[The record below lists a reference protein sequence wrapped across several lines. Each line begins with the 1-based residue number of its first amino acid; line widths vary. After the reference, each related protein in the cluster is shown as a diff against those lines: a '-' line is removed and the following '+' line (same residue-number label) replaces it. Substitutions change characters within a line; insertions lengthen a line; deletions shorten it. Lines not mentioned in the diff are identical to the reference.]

1 MLVMDVHSEKI
12 MRYVYVMF
20 ILIYLL
26 PICVKF
32 IDHVNSRFHFE
43 IITFHS

>member
-1 MLVMDVHSEKI
+1 MDVNSDKI

-32 IDHVNSRFHFE
+32 IDYISVRFHFE
-43 IITFHS
+43 IITFYS